1 MSVLEASPL
10 HLISGL
16 INAPLFHIDLQETP
30 PEVTIQCI
38 RLLTQLSQDEIFAYH
53 ANHQM
58 VTFLSESTGDGLD
71 DQTYVLVATHFVRQL
86 QSVLTPVDPIWGAV
100 SFVMSSVASRFSEGD
115 DRFVW
120 TKLCA
125 LFFDILQVEGVINER
140 DAQRLMSNT
149 KSNKGFEALEK
160 ATSEPVKKRVKG
172 PDEPRTPE
180 ELYEEEEAEK
190 RAAIK
195 LLRGEGIDH
204 GFERRL
210 TSKIK

>member
-16 INAPLFHIDLQETP
+16 INAPLFHHDLQETP

-58 VTFLSESTGDGLD
+58 VSFLSKSTGDGLD

-86 QSVLTPVDPIWGAV
+86 QSVLTPADPIWGAIA
-100 SFVMSSVASRFSEGD
+100 FVMSSVASRFSEGD
-115 DRFVW
+115 DRLVW

-149 KSNKGFEALEK
+149 RSQKKFEALGQT
-160 ATSEPVKKRVKG
+160 TSEPVKRVKG
-172 PDEPRTPE
+172 QPRTPE
-180 ELYEEEEAEK
+180 ELYEEEEAER

-210 TSKIK
+210 KKIK